1 MALTERSSA
10 SVETDRKI
18 VVDGV
23 SQAYDTVRA
32 LSDVSLSVRE
42 GEFCCIVGPSGC
54 GKTTLLRTIAGLEDA
69 DSGTIRVDGD
79 RVTEPG
85 LDRGMVFQ
93 EYALFPWRTVRGNIR
108 FGLDRP
114 ACDCPDCEGRIREL
128 VDLVGLSDFEDA
140 YPKEL
145 SGGMKQRVGI
155 ARALAVDPEILL
167 LDEPF
172 GSLDARTRD
181 RLHDELLDIWAETQQ
196 TVVFV
201 THDID
206 EAVKLADRI
215 VILDDEPGTVQSTV
229 SIDVDRPRER
239 TSHEFVD
246 YVARIRDELGRT
258 TDASQKSPQDK
269 NY

>member
-1 MALTERSSA
+1 MALSEPAPDPVKS
-10 SVETDRKI
+10 DRKI

-23 SQAYDTVRA
+23 SKAYDTVQA
-32 LSDVSLSVRE
+32 LSEVSLAVQE

-69 DSGTIRVDGD
+69 NSGSILVDGD
-79 RVTEPG
+79 RVTGPG

-93 EYALFPWRTVRGNIR
+93 EYALFPWRTVCGNIR

-114 ACDCPDCEGRIREL
+114 ACDCVDCEQRIREL
-128 VDLVGLSDFEDA
+128 VDLVGLSGFEDA

-172 GSLDARTRD
+172 GSVDARTRD

-215 VILDDEPGTVQSTV
+215 VVLDDDPGTVQSTV
-229 SIDVDRPRER
+229 TVDVDRPRKR
-239 TSHEFVD
+239 TSHEFVE
-246 YVARIRDELGRT
+246 YVARIRDELGRPS
-258 TDASQKSPQDK
+258 DANQR
-269 NY
+269 NNNF

>member
-1 MALTERSSA
+1 MALSDQSPNA
-10 SVETDRKI
+10 ADSGRKI

-23 SQAYDTVRA
+23 SKAYDSVQA
-32 LSDVSLSVRE
+32 LSDISLSVRE

-69 DSGTIRVDGD
+69 DRGSILVDGD

-114 ACDCPDCEGRIREL
+114 ACDCPDCEQRIREL
-128 VDLVGLSDFEDA
+128 VDLVGLSEFEDA

-172 GSLDARTRD
+172 GSVDARTRD
-181 RLHDELLDIWAETQQ
+181 RLHEELLDIWAETQQ

-215 VILDDEPGTVQSTV
+215 VVLDDDPGTVQSTLTV
-229 SIDVDRPRER
+229 DVERPRER
-239 TSHEFVD
+239 TSHEFVEC
-246 YVARIRDELGRT
+246 VARIRDELGRP
-258 TDASQKSPQDK
+258 TDASQESAQDK

>member
-1 MALTERSSA
+1 MALSERSSDPA
-10 SVETDRKI
+10 KAGRKI

-23 SQAYDTVRA
+23 SKAYDSVQA
-32 LSDVSLSVRE
+32 LSGVSLSVRE

-54 GKTTLLRTIAGLEDA
+54 GKTTLLRTIAGLEDT
-69 DSGTIRVDGD
+69 DSGSILVDDD

-93 EYALFPWRTVRGNIR
+93 EYALFPWLTVRGNIR

-128 VDLVGLSDFEDA
+128 VDLVGLSGFEDA

-172 GSLDARTRD
+172 GSVDARTRD
-181 RLHDELLDIWAETQQ
+181 RLHDELLDIWAETRQ

-206 EAVKLADRI
+206 EAVKLADR
-215 VILDDEPGTVQSTV
+215 VVVLDDDPGTVQSTV
-229 SIDVDRPRER
+229 TVDIDRPRER
-239 TSHEFVD
+239 TSHRFVE
-246 YVARIRDELGRT
+246 YVARIRAELGQT
-258 TDASQKSPQDK
+258 PGASQSSR
-269 NY
+269 

>member
-1 MALTERSSA
+1 MALSERSSDPA
-10 SVETDRKI
+10 KAGRKI

-23 SQAYDTVRA
+23 SKAYDSVQA
-32 LSDVSLSVRE
+32 LSGVSLSVRE

-54 GKTTLLRTIAGLEDA
+54 GKTTLLRTIAGLEDT
-69 DSGTIRVDGD
+69 DSGSILVDDD

-93 EYALFPWRTVRGNIR
+93 EYALFPWLTVRGNIR

-128 VDLVGLSDFEDA
+128 VDLVGLSGFEDA

-172 GSLDARTRD
+172 GSVDARTRD
-181 RLHDELLDIWAETQQ
+181 RLHDELLDIWAETRQ

-206 EAVKLADRI
+206 EAVKLADR
-215 VILDDEPGTVQSTV
+215 VVVLDDDPGTVQSTV
-229 SIDVDRPRER
+229 TVDIDRPRER
-239 TSHEFVD
+239 TSHRFVE
-246 YVARIRDELGRT
+246 YVARIRTELGQT
-258 TDASQKSPQDK
+258 PGASQSSR
-269 NY
+269 

>member
-1 MALTERSSA
+1 MALSERSSDPIE
-10 SVETDRKI
+10 SDRKI

-23 SQAYDTVRA
+23 SKAYDSVQA
-32 LSDVSLSVRE
+32 LSNVSLAVRD

-54 GKTTLLRTIAGLEDA
+54 GKTTLLRTIAGLDAA
-69 DSGTIRVDGD
+69 DSGSILVDGD

-114 ACDCPDCEGRIREL
+114 ACDCADCEQRIREL
-128 VDLVGLSDFEDA
+128 VDLVGLAGFEDA
-140 YPKEL
+140 YPTEL

-172 GSLDARTRD
+172 GSVDARTRD
-181 RLHDELLDIWAETQQ
+181 RLHNELLDIWAETRQ

-215 VILDDEPGTVQSTV
+215 VVLDDDPGTVQSTV
-229 SIDVDRPRER
+229 AVDIDRPRER

-246 YVARIRDELGRT
+246 HVARVRAELGHT
-258 TDASQKSPQDK
+258 PDASHSSR
-269 NY
+269 

>member
-1 MALTERSSA
+1 MALSERSSDPA
-10 SVETDRKI
+10 KAGRKI

-23 SQAYDTVRA
+23 SKAYDSVQA
-32 LSDVSLSVRE
+32 LSGVSLSVRE

-54 GKTTLLRTIAGLEDA
+54 GKTTLLRTIAGLEDT
-69 DSGTIRVDGD
+69 DSGSILVDDD

-93 EYALFPWRTVRGNIR
+93 EYALFPWLTVRGNIR

-128 VDLVGLSDFEDA
+128 VDLVGLSGFEDA

-145 SGGMKQRVGI
+145 SGGMKQRVGS

-172 GSLDARTRD
+172 GSVDARTRD
-181 RLHDELLDIWAETQQ
+181 RLHDELLDIWAETRQ

-206 EAVKLADRI
+206 EAVKLADR
-215 VILDDEPGTVQSTV
+215 VVVLDDDPGTVQSTV
-229 SIDVDRPRER
+229 TVDIDRPRER
-239 TSHEFVD
+239 TSHRFVE
-246 YVARIRDELGRT
+246 YVARIRAELGQT
-258 TDASQKSPQDK
+258 PGASQSSR
-269 NY
+269 